1 MKKSVA
7 WLVALLVVQGTAV
20 TFAQEKKLLFSVS
33 GGSSLQLGNQ
43 QFKELFN
50 FGPNGSVNLDYR
62 LSPQLQVGA
71 ELGYSNFGLD
81 RSGFLKIVN
90 LPDVEAIEVKG
101 GDMGIAEIMGIGKYS
116 LRPGNE
122 HRGWYVL
129 AGGGLAAGSVS
140 KIEVTSPLGSGE
152 ATIDGGTDLIFVTGA
167 GLKYNISPKWKA
179 FLEVRYA
186 HIFSDKSISYLPV
199 RFGTTF

>member
-7 WLVALLVVQGTAV
+7 GLVVLLVVHGAAV
-20 TFAQEKKLLFSVS
+20 SFAQEKKLSFSVS
-33 GGSSLQLGNQ
+33 GGSSLQLGNE
-43 QFKELFN
+43 QFKELFT

-81 RSGFLKIVN
+81 RDGFLKLAE
-90 LPDVEAIEVKG
+90 LPDLDAIEVNG

-116 LRPGNE
+116 LQPGNE

-129 AGGGLAAGSVS
+129 AGGGFAAGSVS
-140 KIEVTSPLGSGE
+140 KIEITSPFGSAE
-152 ATIDGGTDLIFVTGA
+152 VTIDGGTDLIFVTGV
-167 GLKYNISPKWKA
+167 GLKHQIGPKWKA

-186 HIFSDKSISYLPV
+186 HIFSEEAISYLPV
-199 RFGTTF
+199 RLGTTF